1 MSVYYN
7 YDRKRDIMF
16 RINAEGCA
24 EGSRVKIKPVRSR
37 LMRNMVLFCMI
48 VRHLLGKDLSD
59 YICFIK

>member
-16 RINAEGCA
+16 RINAKGYA
-24 EGSRVKIKPVRSR
+24 EGSRVRIKPVRSR
-37 LMRNMVLFCMI
+37 LIRNMVLFCMI

>member
-7 YDRKRDIMF
+7 YDRRKGIMF
-16 RINAEGCA
+16 RINAKGYA
-24 EGSRVKIKPVRSR
+24 EYSCVKIRSVKSR
-37 LMRNMVLFCMI
+37 LVRNMILFSMI